1 MEPYVITISR
11 QFASMGR
18 SVAEA
23 LSNELEIEYYDRAIV
38 EEVSKRLG
46 LPVSEVSQQEEKAK
60 TSHFHTMFPLGMA
73 GSSVQDEIFSV
84 QKNIIQDLAKK
95 ESCIIVGRCGDTVLA
110 DHPRHLSVYVY
121 APYMSRFRNCTEKL
135 GMDEPTAKKM
145 IREVDLSRS
154 LYRKR
159 YCLEVK
165 DEYTNRHLMVDSSRF
180 GIEGSMRVIGSVAK
194 ELFGL

>member
-18 SVAEA
+18 SIAEA
-23 LSNELEIEYYDRAIV
+23 LSEELGIEYYDRAIV
-38 EEVSKRLG
+38 DEVSRRIG
-46 LPVSEVSQQEEKAK
+46 LPVSEVSNNEEKAK
-60 TSHFHTMFPLGMA
+60 TNYFHNVFPLGN
-73 GSSVQDEIFSV
+73 GTSSLQDEIFSV
-84 QKNIIQDLAKK
+84 QKNIIQDLTKK

-121 APYMSRFRNCTEKL
+121 APYMSRFKNCTEKL
-135 GMDEPTAKKM
+135 GMDEATAKKM

-165 DEYTNRHLMVDSSRF
+165 DEYTNRHFMVDSSRF
-180 GIEGSMRVIGSVAK
+180 GIDGSMNVIHAVAK
-194 ELFGL
+194 QLFL

>member
-18 SVAEA
+18 SIAEA
-23 LSNELEIEYYDRAIV
+23 LSEELGIEYYDRAIV
-38 EEVSKRLG
+38 DEVSHRLG
-46 LPVSEVSQQEEKAK
+46 LPVSEVSNNEEKAK
-60 TSHFHTMFPLGMA
+60 SSHFHSMFPLGN
-73 GSSVQDEIFSV
+73 GTSSLQDEIFSV

-121 APYMSRFRNCTEKL
+121 APYMSRFKNCTEKL
-135 GMDEPTAKKM
+135 GMDEATAKKM

-180 GIEGSMRVIGSVAK
+180 GIDGSMSVIHAVAK
-194 ELFGL
+194 QLFL